1 MALTTS
7 FIRNGLVF
15 QLNKIVNKGQ
25 GWAQRLPLLLLAVAL
40 LATFMPLFMPAQA
53 EALTTERFTAKS
65 NQDGADGIM
74 GATNT
79 RITWQGQSSEEE
91 AIKSV
96 TLTLP
101 EGSTMPSDGTTV
113 TVLDGLKRLNIPY
126 EVNESGNSVTVTF
139 DDAAPAGTMIMLEMN
154 NARFP
159 VEGGSFSVEGAYTTS
174 DGAENTIPDGG
185 KVINVTGTTPQEE
198 LSTWL
203 GDQAWVQAWNSNKF
217 LHLFFDPTIVVTTVP
232 VVFWGWL
239 LALALVA
246 ISFPLAIPL
255 GLCWS
260 FLRMAK
266 NRLLRGIGSL
276 YINIIRGTPLFLQIY
291 IAFFGLPLLG
301 VQIDNFV
308 LGIVVLTMNSSA
320 YLAEIFR
327 AGIQSI
333 NKGQFEAA
341 RSLGMNGAQAMIYV
355 IIPQTF
361 RRVIPTMT
369 SEFILMYKDTSLLA
383 AVGVMEIMMF
393 SKTITAATGNVTPY
407 IVAAL
412 FYLVVTIPLTKVI
425 NVMEERLVGGRPK
438 QRKRNALPEK
448 TPASLSGTVGA
459 VAAEGSE
466 AAVAQQMRLSEGFS
480 HGPQVIADDSLGMKM
495 KGRNDG

>member
-1 MALTTS
+1 MMRSMRSGSVSLRSKDILSASKGEGLTFALIVVSLALTLCT
-7 FIRNGLVF
+7 
-15 QLNKIVNKGQ
+15 
-25 GWAQRLPLLLLAVAL
+25 LL
-40 LATFMPLFMPAQA
+40 PAQA
-53 EALTTERFTAKS
+53 FGLTTERFTAKS

-74 GATNT
+74 GATDT
-79 RITWQGQSSEEE
+79 RITWQGQADEGESLS
-91 AIKSV
+91 SV

-101 EGSTMPSDGTTV
+101 EGSVLPADGTTV
-113 TVLDGLKRLNIPY
+113 TVLDGLKRLSVPSSVAS
-126 EVNESGNSVTVTF
+126 EGESVTVTF
-139 DDAAPAGTMIMLEMN
+139 DEPTPAGTMVMLELN

-159 VEGGSFSVEGAYTTS
+159 VEGGTFSVTGTYTDAAGQS
-174 DGAENTIPDGG
+174 SAIPDGG
-185 KVINVTGTTPQEE
+185 KTIEVTGTTPQEE
-198 LSTWL
+198 LAVWL
-203 GDQAWVQAWNSNKF
+203 GDQPWVEAWNSNKF
-217 LHLFFDPTIVVTTVP
+217 LHLFFDPTIVVTAAP
-232 VVFWGWL
+232 AIFFGWL

-266 NRLLRGIGSL
+266 NRFCRAIGSI
-276 YINIIRGTPLFLQIY
+276 YINIVRGTPLFLQIY

-301 VQIDNFV
+301 IQMDNFV
-308 LGIVVLTMNSSA
+308 LGIIVLVMNSSA

-333 NKGQFEAA
+333 NKGQFEAS
-341 RSLGMNGAQAMIYV
+341 RSLGMNGAQTMIFV

-383 AVGVMEIMMF
+383 AVGVMEIMMY

-407 IVAAL
+407 IVAAF
-412 FYLVVTIPLTKVI
+412 FYLIVTIPLTKVI
-425 NVMEERLVGGRPK
+425 NHMEVRLVSGRPK
-438 QRKRNALPEK
+438 HRKNNNLPEK
-448 TPASLSGTVGA
+448 TPPAISGTVGA

-466 AAVAQQMRLSEGFS
+466 ADVVKTLRMSEGFAA
-480 HGPQVIADDSLGMKM
+480 GPQVHAKDSFGMKM
-495 KGRNDG
+495 KGGK

>member
-1 MALTTS
+1 MGPLSRFADIS
-7 FIRNGLVF
+7 
-15 QLNKIVNKGQ
+15 KGR
-25 GWAQRLPLLLLAVAL
+25 GVSLALLLLAAVL
-40 LATFMPLFMPAQA
+40 LACALPVQA
-53 EALTTERFTAKS
+53 HALTTERFTAKS

-74 GATNT
+74 GATDT
-79 RITWQGQSSEEE
+79 RITWQGQADADEQLT
-91 AIKSV
+91 SV
-96 TLTLP
+96 TITLP
-101 EGSTMPSDGTTV
+101 EGSALPTDGTTV
-113 TVLDGLKRLNIPY
+113 TVLDGLTRLNLPSTVT
-126 EVNESGNSVTVTF
+126 EDGTSVT
-139 DDAAPAGTMIMLEMN
+139 AAFEEPTPAGTMVMLELN

-159 VEGGSFSVEGAYTTS
+159 AEGGTYSVAGTYTTA
-174 DGAENTIPDGG
+174 DGTTADLPDGG
-185 KVINVTGTTPQEE
+185 KTIQVTGTTPQEE
-198 LSTWL
+198 LASWL
-203 GDQAWVQAWNSNKF
+203 GDQGWVQAWNSNKF

-232 VVFWGWL
+232 AVFWGWL

-266 NRLLRGIGSL
+266 NPVSRAIGST

-301 VQIDNFV
+301 IQMDNFV
-308 LGIVVLTMNSSA
+308 LGIIVLVMNSSA

-341 RSLGMNGAQAMIYV
+341 RSLGMNGAQTMIFV

-383 AVGVMEIMMF
+383 AVGVMEIMMY

-407 IVAAL
+407 IVAAF

-425 NVMEERLVGGRPK
+425 NVMEERLVSGRPK
-438 QRKRNALPEK
+438 HRRTNNLPEK
-448 TPASLSGTVGA
+448 TPASLSGTVAA

-466 AAVAQQMRLSEGFS
+466 AAVAQTMRMSEGFS
-480 HGPQVIADDSLGMKM
+480 HGPQAIASDSLYAKM
-495 KGRNDG
+495 RGKDV

>member
-1 MALTTS
+1 MRSGSVLPLNRPTDTLRRA
-7 FIRNGLVF
+7 GL
-15 QLNKIVNKGQ
+15 
-25 GWAQRLPLLLLAVAL
+25 RLPFLLFAVVLLLSTLPVQ
-40 LATFMPLFMPAQA
+40 AQ
-53 EALTTERFTAKS
+53 ALTTERFTAKS

-79 RITWQGQSSEEE
+79 RITWQGQTDPDEVLSS
-91 AIKSV
+91 I

-101 EGSTMPSDGTTV
+101 EGSQLPKDGTTV
-113 TVLDGLKRLNIPY
+113 TVLDGLDRLSVPNTVA
-126 EVNESGNSVTVTF
+126 EQGESITVTF
-139 DDAAPAGTMIMLEMN
+139 DENTPAGSMVMLELN
-154 NARFP
+154 NAQFP
-159 VEGGSFSVEGAYTTS
+159 ADGGTYSVQGTYTTA
-174 DGAENTIPDGG
+174 DGATQDIPDGG
-185 KVINVTGTTPQEE
+185 KTIEIVGTTPQEQ
-198 LSTWL
+198 LASWL
-203 GDQAWVQAWNSNKF
+203 AEQPWVQAWNSVTF
-217 LHLFFDPTIVVTTVP
+217 LHMFFDPTIIVTTIPAVLS
-232 VVFWGWL
+232 GWF

-260 FLRMAK
+260 FLRMSK
-266 NRLLRGIGSL
+266 HRILRAIGST

-291 IAFFGLPLLG
+291 IAFFGMPLLG
-301 VQIDNFV
+301 LQPPNFV
-308 LGIVVLTMNSSA
+308 LGVIVLIMNSSA

-341 RSLGMNGAQAMIYV
+341 RSLGMNGAQTMIFV

-383 AVGVMEIMMF
+383 AVGVMEIMMY
-393 SKTITAATGNVTPY
+393 SKVITAATGNVTPY

-412 FYLVVTIPLTKVI
+412 FYLVVTIPLTKAI
-425 NVMEERLVGGRPK
+425 NVMEERLVSGRPTH
-438 QRKRNALPEK
+438 RKKNRLTPK
-448 TPASLSGTVGA
+448 TPASISGTVGA

-466 AAVAQQMRLSEGFS
+466 ADVLQSMRMSEGFS
-480 HGPQVIADDSLGMKM
+480 TGPQVKADDSLGTKLR
-495 KGRNDG
+495 GSS

>member
-1 MALTTS
+1 MGPLSRFADIS
-7 FIRNGLVF
+7 
-15 QLNKIVNKGQ
+15 KGR
-25 GWAQRLPLLLLAVAL
+25 GVSLALLLLAAVL
-40 LATFMPLFMPAQA
+40 LACALPVQA
-53 EALTTERFTAKS
+53 HALTTERFTAKS

-74 GATNT
+74 GATDT
-79 RITWQGQSSEEE
+79 RITWQGQADADEQLT
-91 AIKSV
+91 SV
-96 TLTLP
+96 TITLP
-101 EGSTMPSDGTTV
+101 EGSALPTDGTTV
-113 TVLDGLKRLNIPY
+113 TVLDGLTRLNLPSTVT
-126 EVNESGNSVTVTF
+126 EDGTSVT
-139 DDAAPAGTMIMLEMN
+139 AAFEEPTPAGTMVMLELN

-159 VEGGSFSVEGAYTTS
+159 AEGGTYSVAGTYTTA
-174 DGAENTIPDGG
+174 DGTTADLPDGG
-185 KVINVTGTTPQEE
+185 KTIQVTGTTPQEE
-198 LSTWL
+198 LASWL
-203 GDQAWVQAWNSNKF
+203 GDQGWVQAWNSNKF

-232 VVFWGWL
+232 AVFWGWL

-266 NRLLRGIGSL
+266 NPVSRAIGST

-301 VQIDNFV
+301 IQMDNFV
-308 LGIVVLTMNSSA
+308 LGIIVLVMNSSA

-341 RSLGMNGAQAMIYV
+341 RSLGMNGAQTMIFV

-383 AVGVMEIMMF
+383 AVGVMEIMMY

-407 IVAAL
+407 IVAAF

-425 NVMEERLVGGRPK
+425 NVMEERLVSGRPK
-438 QRKRNALPEK
+438 HRRTNNLPEK
-448 TPASLSGTVGA
+448 TPASLSGTVAA

-466 AAVAQQMRLSEGFS
+466 AAVAQTMRMSEGFS
-480 HGPQVIADDSLGMKM
+480 HGPQAIASDSLYAKIDR
-495 KGRNDG
+495 KSVV

>member
-1 MALTTS
+1 MGPLSRFADIS
-7 FIRNGLVF
+7 
-15 QLNKIVNKGQ
+15 KGR
-25 GWAQRLPLLLLAVAL
+25 GVSLALLLLAAVL
-40 LATFMPLFMPAQA
+40 LACALPVQA
-53 EALTTERFTAKS
+53 HALTTERFTAKS

-74 GATNT
+74 GATDT
-79 RITWQGQSSEEE
+79 RITWQGQADADEQLT
-91 AIKSV
+91 SV
-96 TLTLP
+96 TITLP
-101 EGSTMPSDGTTV
+101 EGSALPTDGTTV
-113 TVLDGLKRLNIPY
+113 TVLDDLTRLNLPSTVA
-126 EVNESGNSVTVTF
+126 EDGTSVT
-139 DDAAPAGTMIMLEMN
+139 AAFEEPTPAGTMVMLELN

-159 VEGGSFSVEGAYTTS
+159 AEGGTYSVAGTYTTA
-174 DGAENTIPDGG
+174 DGTTADLPDGG
-185 KVINVTGTTPQEE
+185 KTIQVTGTTPQEE
-198 LSTWL
+198 LASWL
-203 GDQAWVQAWNSNKF
+203 GDQGWVQAWNSNKF

-232 VVFWGWL
+232 AVFWGWL

-266 NRLLRGIGSL
+266 NPVSRAIGST

-301 VQIDNFV
+301 IQMDNFV
-308 LGIVVLTMNSSA
+308 LGIIVLVMNSSA

-341 RSLGMNGAQAMIYV
+341 RSLGMNGAQTMIFV

-383 AVGVMEIMMF
+383 AVGVMEIMMY

-407 IVAAL
+407 IVAAF

-425 NVMEERLVGGRPK
+425 NVMEERLVSGRPK
-438 QRKRNALPEK
+438 HRRTNNLPEK
-448 TPASLSGTVGA
+448 TPASLSGTVAA

-466 AAVAQQMRLSEGFS
+466 AAVAQTMRMSEGFS
-480 HGPQVIADDSLGMKM
+480 HGPQAIASDSLYAKM
-495 KGRNDG
+495 RGKDV

>member
-1 MALTTS
+1 MGPLSRFADIS
-7 FIRNGLVF
+7 
-15 QLNKIVNKGQ
+15 KGR
-25 GWAQRLPLLLLAVAL
+25 GVSLALLLLAAVL
-40 LATFMPLFMPAQA
+40 LACALPVQA
-53 EALTTERFTAKS
+53 HALTTARFTAQS

-74 GATNT
+74 GATDT
-79 RITWQGQSSEEE
+79 RITWQGQADADEQLT
-91 AIKSV
+91 SV
-96 TLTLP
+96 TITLP
-101 EGSTMPSDGTTV
+101 EESALPTDGTTV
-113 TVLDGLKRLNIPY
+113 TVLDGLTRLNLPSTVT
-126 EVNESGNSVTVTF
+126 EDGTSVT
-139 DDAAPAGTMIMLEMN
+139 AAFEEPTPAGTMVMLELN

-159 VEGGSFSVEGAYTTS
+159 AEGGTYSVAGTYTTA
-174 DGAENTIPDGG
+174 DGTTADLPDGG
-185 KVINVTGTTPQEE
+185 KTIQVTGTTPQEE
-198 LSTWL
+198 LASWL
-203 GDQAWVQAWNSNKF
+203 GDQGWVQAWNSNKF

-232 VVFWGWL
+232 AVFWGWL

-266 NRLLRGIGSL
+266 NPVSRAIGST

-301 VQIDNFV
+301 IQMDNFV
-308 LGIVVLTMNSSA
+308 LGIIVLVMNSSA

-341 RSLGMNGAQAMIYV
+341 RSLGMNGAQTMIFV

-383 AVGVMEIMMF
+383 AVGVMEIMMY

-407 IVAAL
+407 IVAAF

-425 NVMEERLVGGRPK
+425 NVMEERLVSGRPK
-438 QRKRNALPEK
+438 HRRTNNLPEK
-448 TPASLSGTVGA
+448 TPASLSGTVAA

-466 AAVAQQMRLSEGFS
+466 AAVAQTMRMSEGFS
-480 HGPQVIADDSLGMKM
+480 HGPQAIASDSLYAKM
-495 KGRNDG
+495 RGKDV

>member
-1 MALTTS
+1 MGPLSRFADIS
-7 FIRNGLVF
+7 
-15 QLNKIVNKGQ
+15 KGR
-25 GWAQRLPLLLLAVAL
+25 GVSLALLLLAAVL
-40 LATFMPLFMPAQA
+40 LACALPVQA
-53 EALTTERFTAKS
+53 HALTTERFTAKS

-74 GATNT
+74 GATDT
-79 RITWQGQSSEEE
+79 RITWQGQADADEQLT
-91 AIKSV
+91 SV
-96 TLTLP
+96 TITLP
-101 EGSTMPSDGTTV
+101 EGSALPTDGTTV
-113 TVLDGLKRLNIPY
+113 TVLDGLTRLNLPSTVT
-126 EVNESGNSVTVTF
+126 EDGTSVT
-139 DDAAPAGTMIMLEMN
+139 AAFEEPTPAGTMVMLELN

-159 VEGGSFSVEGAYTTS
+159 AEGGTYSVAGTYTTA
-174 DGAENTIPDGG
+174 DGTTADLPDGG
-185 KVINVTGTTPQEE
+185 KTIQVTGTTPQEE
-198 LSTWL
+198 LASWL
-203 GDQAWVQAWNSNKF
+203 GDQGWVQAWNSNKF
-217 LHLFFDPTIVVTTVP
+217 LHLFFDLTIVVTTVP
-232 VVFWGWL
+232 AVFWGWL

-266 NRLLRGIGSL
+266 NPVSRAIGST

-301 VQIDNFV
+301 IQMDNFV
-308 LGIVVLTMNSSA
+308 LGIIVLVMNSSA

-341 RSLGMNGAQAMIYV
+341 RSLGMNGAQTMIFV

-383 AVGVMEIMMF
+383 AVGVMEIMMY

-407 IVAAL
+407 IVAAF

-425 NVMEERLVGGRPK
+425 NVMEERLVSGRPK
-438 QRKRNALPEK
+438 HRRTNNLPEK
-448 TPASLSGTVGA
+448 TPASLSGTVAA

-466 AAVAQQMRLSEGFS
+466 AAVAQTMRMSEGFS
-480 HGPQVIADDSLGMKM
+480 HGPQAIASDSLYAKM
-495 KGRNDG
+495 RGKDV